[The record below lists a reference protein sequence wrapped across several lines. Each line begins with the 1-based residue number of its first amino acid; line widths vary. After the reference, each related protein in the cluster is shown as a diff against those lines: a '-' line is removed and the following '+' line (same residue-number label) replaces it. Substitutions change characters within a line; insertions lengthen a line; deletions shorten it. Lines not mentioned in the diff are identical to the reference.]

1 MKRGFAAHMS
11 AAGDNPSRSLRS
23 GKRETGEK
31 PRLLGCSSTPRL
43 ILIEFGDGGDMDN
56 ANGIILHRCAG
67 TEESIHLHPL
77 AYGGLPIN
85 NEPVAVRQRIALPL

>member
-1 MKRGFAAHMS
+1 
-11 AAGDNPSRSLRS
+11 
-23 GKRETGEK
+23 
-31 PRLLGCSSTPRL
+31 
-43 ILIEFGDGGDMDN
+43 MDN